1 MTVHDETKFVEIWLT
16 KDEAKEA
23 VLREKL
29 IPVCKGFKKK
39 KYLVAV
45 YESGSRDLTDGME
58 ALLKINREKIAKE
71 RTRCAMMT

>member
-16 KDEAKEA
+16 KDETKET

-29 IPVCKGFKKK
+29 IPVCKGLKNK

-71 RTRCAMMT
+71 GTRCTMMT

>member
-23 VLREKL
+23 VFREKL
-29 IPVCKGFKKK
+29 IPVCKGLKKK

-58 ALLKINREKIAKE
+58 ALMKINREKIAKE
-71 RTRCAMMT
+71 RIRCSMMT